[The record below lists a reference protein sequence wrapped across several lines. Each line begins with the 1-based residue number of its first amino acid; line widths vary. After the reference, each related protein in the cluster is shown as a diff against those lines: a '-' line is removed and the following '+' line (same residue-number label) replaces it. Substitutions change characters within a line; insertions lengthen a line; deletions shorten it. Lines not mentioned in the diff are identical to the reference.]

1 MAVQKD
7 TIVSTKS
14 GKVEGSYEGG
24 QYIFKGLPYAAPPV
38 GDLRWMPPRPVKPW
52 KGIRPAK
59 HFGPIAPQNTMPGG
73 FIMQAPQAQSE
84 DCLFLNIWT
93 PGPDDAKRPVMVWIH
108 GGAFIMGSSSDSM
121 YDSDKLLKR
130 GNIVLVSINYRR
142 RGEQILAEGD
152 TTDVL
157 YFVGEGV
164 VKVFKTSADGKEQI
178 LRIIR
183 PGDSFNDVPVLNGGV
198 SLVSA
203 AAMSLVTLYAI
214 KKSDLEKVMR
224 DHPQIALNI
233 IKVLSQRVEELISL
247 VEDLSFRHV
256 NGRVAKVLLEY
267 AGDKTGDRPRLTQQ
281 EMAAMIGTAR
291 EMVGRSLKSL
301 EGAGAIRMERNKI
314 IITNQRALRET
325 AGID

>member
-1 MAVQKD
+1 MAVLAD
-7 TIVSTKS
+7 ILGSTPYFHGLSES
-14 GKVEGSYEGG
+14 GISLIRRYVYEKKVG
-24 QYIFKGLPYAAPPV
+24 
-38 GDLRWMPPRPVKPW
+38 
-52 KGIRPAK
+52 
-59 HFGPIAPQNTMPGG
+59 
-73 FIMQAPQAQSE
+73 
-84 DCLFLNIWT
+84 
-93 PGPDDAKRPVMVWIH
+93 
-108 GGAFIMGSSSDSM
+108 
-121 YDSDKLLKR
+121 
-130 GNIVLVSINYRR
+130 
-142 RGEQILAEGD
+142 RGELILSEGD
-152 TTDVL
+152 IADVL
-157 YFVGEGV
+157 YLVGEGV

-183 PGDSFNDVPVLNGGV
+183 PGDSFNDVPVLNGGI

-203 AAMSLVTLYAI
+203 AAMSPVTLYAI
-214 KKSDLEKVMR
+214 NKSDLEKVMR

-267 AGDKTGDRPRLTQQ
+267 ASDKTGDRPRLTQQ

-301 EGAGAIRMERNKI
+301 EGAGVIRMERNKI
-314 IITNQRALRET
+314 VITDRKALREA